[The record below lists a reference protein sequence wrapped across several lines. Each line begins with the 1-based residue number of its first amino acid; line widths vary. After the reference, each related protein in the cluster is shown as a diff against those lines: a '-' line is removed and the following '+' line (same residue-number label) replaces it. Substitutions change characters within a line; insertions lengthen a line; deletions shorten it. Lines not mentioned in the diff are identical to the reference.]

1 MFHQPTT
8 TLHFASM
15 KRHRHWGLCTAL
27 CKSRQ
32 LSLPQAHRGHA
43 HRAAQSLRHAPS
55 GVGRKKRVDLSD
67 ATQISSAQTMNLP
80 ALGQLRCIEQGL
92 QRAMSG
98 SICIRALT
106 GSNAVRYSTYLSR
119 AGLRAYCACGL
130 LVRTAAAGDGR
141 SAGYFGRFETFVRR
155 HRL

>member
-8 TLHFASM
+8 LHLASM

-32 LSLPQAHRGHA
+32 LSMPQAHRGHA

-55 GVGRKKRVDLSD
+55 GVDRKKRVDLSD

-80 ALGQLRCIEQGL
+80 ALEQLRCIEQGL

-106 GSNAVRYSTYLSR
+106 GSNAVRYSTYLKGWTAR
-119 AGLRAYCACGL
+119 VLRM
-130 LVRTAAAGDGR
+130 RAAGTDCCGGR
-141 SAGYFGRFETFVRR
+141 WALRWLFRA
-155 HRL
+155 L